1 MSAGPSHCISGH
13 VPQSHPAVT
22 SPQSRPYSYVP
33 AVTSLQLCP
42 RSHVP
47 TVMFPQ
53 PLPSSIFRQSHPAVT
68 SLPSR
73 LSHILGHVSA
83 ISSVTSQP
91 CPQSRLSHIL
101 GHVSAMSSV
110 TSQPY
115 PQSRLSHII
124 SHVSVISSVTSQ
136 PCPQSRL
143 SHIHFPRVYSDSHI
157 PQSRP
162 CSHVSAIYPQSRC
175 TVRALGR
182 LGIGCELAAAGLRS
196 RARLPYRPA
205 YRRRYTIPSPAVGAA
220 LSPSLLA
227 CSRTPSPHPPGG

>member
-101 GHVSAMSSV
+101 GHVSAISSV

-115 PQSRLSHII
+115 PQSRLSHIL
-124 SHVSVISSVTSQ
+124 SHVSAMSSVTSQ
-136 PCPQSRL
+136 PYPLPSSIFRQSHPAVTSLQSRL
-143 SHIHFPRVYSDSHI
+143 SHISSVTLHSQSPRSPRD
-157 PQSRP
+157 RLRARRRR
-162 CSHVSAIYPQSRC
+162 SAIACPS
-175 TVRALGR
+175 TV
-182 LGIGCELAAAGLRS
+182 
-196 RARLPYRPA
+196 
-205 YRRRYTIPSPAVGAA
+205 
-220 LSPSLLA
+220 
-227 CSRTPSPHPPGG
+227 

>member
-91 CPQSRLSHIL
+91 YPQSRLSHIL
-101 GHVSAMSSV
+101 SHVSAMSSV

-115 PQSRLSHII
+115 PLPSSIFRQSHPAVTSLQSRLSHI
-124 SHVSVISSVTSQ
+124 SSVTLHSQ
-136 PCPQSRL
+136 SPRSPRDRL
-143 SHIHFPRVYSDSHI
+143 RA
-157 PQSRP
+157 RRRR
-162 CSHVSAIYPQSRC
+162 SAIACPS
-175 TVRALGR
+175 TV
-182 LGIGCELAAAGLRS
+182 
-196 RARLPYRPA
+196 
-205 YRRRYTIPSPAVGAA
+205 
-220 LSPSLLA
+220 
-227 CSRTPSPHPPGG
+227 